1 VRKIPDHQVSG
12 GEGVQNIGLPGNST
26 HPPNE
31 KNKTMTTDDAKENGQ
46 EPRVTVIEFLTSLRA
61 LLEDHESRIE
71 ELEARSETQGARI
84 DELGREI
91 EGLELEMEE
100 ITKNVDRVVEI
111 VSELDGG
118 KYAGFLER

>member
-1 VRKIPDHQVSG
+1 
-12 GEGVQNIGLPGNST
+12 
-26 HPPNE
+26 
-31 KNKTMTTDDAKENGQ
+31 MTSDDAKENGQ
-46 EPRVTVIEFLTSLRA
+46 EPPVTVIEFLTSLRA
-61 LLEDHESRIE
+61 LLEDHESRIKE
-71 ELEARSETQGARI
+71 MEARMETQGARI
-84 DELGREI
+84 DGLGREI